1 MARDRACDAC
11 AARKVRCDRGLPC
24 KRCQSLS
31 IQCVA
36 ERRKLKAGPKGPWA
50 QRKREALLN
59 NKSAMEA
66 TMINRKAP
74 IPVSDGDTHS
84 QSSNQPHIYPGMNRV
99 PSSAF
104 EHYLGL
110 YQQALYPVWPVV
122 NIETLLNRLRDST
135 DIEAYA
141 LAAAVSAV
149 TIAQLKPASHE
160 ALGRFGG
167 DDGAFM
173 ASESSRARHELDYME
188 HPSISVLLTSFFL
201 HVSYANR
208 GHIRKGAMLLRE
220 AITFAQML
228 SLDKAGHYAN
238 LPKLEA
244 QRHLRTIWLLFVTER
259 GHTTRFDFPR
269 ILQLDPDLPELE
281 VDENPP
287 ILFAF
292 ISLSKLFQSFANAM
306 DGDGSSQTHEYFASM
321 HARLRGV
328 QQASWNSTDLQRAD
342 FLLTQQWMRVVLW
355 KTSMY
360 YINLLP
366 NAADEGLSLSF
377 PDQIAR
383 NVVQNIDRF
392 PRSVIEAHGLGME
405 MKLFEVA
412 MSLADILLCLPSTF
426 QGKQLMNV
434 GPRDVLNRL
443 SEFLTCFRGGGDNI
457 KLQILHDKMQ
467 EISSSI
473 ARQPRLL
480 EDEQDQERE
489 QEVDG
494 LDWT

>member
-1 MARDRACDAC
+1 
-11 AARKVRCDRGLPC
+11 
-24 KRCQSLS
+24 
-31 IQCVA
+31 
-36 ERRKLKAGPKGPWA
+36 
-50 QRKREALLN
+50 
-59 NKSAMEA
+59 MES

-74 IPVSDGDTHS
+74 IPVFDNDTYS
-84 QSSNQPHIYPGMNRV
+84 QPSNQPHIYPGMNRV

-122 NIETLLNRLRDST
+122 NIDTLLNRLQDST

-173 ASESSRARHELDYME
+173 AAESSRARYEMDHLE
-188 HPSISVLLTSFFL
+188 HPSISVLLSSFFL

-228 SLDKAGHYAN
+228 SLDKAIHYAS

-281 VDENPP
+281 VDENPQ
-287 ILFAF
+287 F
-292 ISLSKLFQSFANAM
+292 
-306 DGDGSSQTHEYFASM
+306 SS
-321 HARLRGV
+321 R
-328 QQASWNSTDLQRAD
+328 NSTDLQKAD
-342 FLLTQQWMRVVLW
+342 FLMTQQWMRIVLW

-366 NAADEGLSLSF
+366 NASDEGLSLSF
-377 PDQIAR
+377 PNRIAR
-383 NVVQNIDRF
+383 NVVQNIDTF

-426 QGKQLMNV
+426 EGKQLMNV
-434 GPRDVLNRL
+434 GPRDILNRL
-443 SEFLTCFRGGGDNI
+443 AEFLTCFRGGGDNI

-473 ARQPRLL
+473 ARQPRFL
-480 EDEQDQERE
+480 ENDEE
-489 QEVDG
+489 QEVER
-494 LDWT
+494 LEWV

>member
-1 MARDRACDAC
+1 
-11 AARKVRCDRGLPC
+11 
-24 KRCQSLS
+24 
-31 IQCVA
+31 
-36 ERRKLKAGPKGPWA
+36 
-50 QRKREALLN
+50 
-59 NKSAMEA
+59 
-66 TMINRKAP
+66 
-74 IPVSDGDTHS
+74 
-84 QSSNQPHIYPGMNRV
+84 MNRV

-122 NIETLLNRLRDST
+122 NIDTLLNRLQDST

-173 ASESSRARHELDYME
+173 ASESSRARYEMDHLE
-188 HPSISVLLTSFFL
+188 HPSISVLLSSFFL

-228 SLDKAGHYAN
+228 SLDKAIHYAS

-244 QRHLRTIWLLFVTER
+244 QRHLRIIWLLFVTER

-306 DGDGSSQTHEYFASM
+306 DGDGSLQTHEYFASM
-321 HARLRGV
+321 HARLRGI
-328 QQASWNSTDLQRAD
+328 QQASRNSTDLQKAD
-342 FLLTQQWMRVVLW
+342 FLMTQQWMRIVLW

-366 NAADEGLSLSF
+366 NASDEGLSLSF
-377 PDQIAR
+377 PNRIAR
-383 NVVQNIDRF
+383 NVVQNIDTF

-426 QGKQLMNV
+426 EGKQLMNV
-434 GPRDVLNRL
+434 GPRDILNRL
-443 SEFLTCFRGGGDNI
+443 AEFLTCFRGGGDNI

-473 ARQPRLL
+473 ARQPRFL
-480 EDEQDQERE
+480 ENDEE
-489 QEVDG
+489 QEVER
-494 LDWT
+494 LEWV

>member
-1 MARDRACDAC
+1 
-11 AARKVRCDRGLPC
+11 
-24 KRCQSLS
+24 
-31 IQCVA
+31 
-36 ERRKLKAGPKGPWA
+36 
-50 QRKREALLN
+50 
-59 NKSAMEA
+59 MEA

-74 IPVSDGDTHS
+74 IPVSDGDAHS
-84 QSSNQPHIYPGMNRV
+84 QSSTQPHIYPGMNRV

-173 ASESSRARHELDYME
+173 ASESSRARHELDYLE

-259 GHTTRFDFPR
+259 
-269 ILQLDPDLPELE
+269 
-281 VDENPP
+281 
-287 ILFAF
+287 
-292 ISLSKLFQSFANAM
+292 
-306 DGDGSSQTHEYFASM
+306 
-321 HARLRGV
+321 
-328 QQASWNSTDLQRAD
+328 
-342 FLLTQQWMRVVLW
+342 
-355 KTSMY
+355 
-360 YINLLP
+360 
-366 NAADEGLSLSF
+366 
-377 PDQIAR
+377 
-383 NVVQNIDRF
+383 
-392 PRSVIEAHGLGME
+392 
-405 MKLFEVA
+405 
-412 MSLADILLCLPSTF
+412 
-426 QGKQLMNV
+426 
-434 GPRDVLNRL
+434 
-443 SEFLTCFRGGGDNI
+443 
-457 KLQILHDKMQ
+457 
-467 EISSSI
+467 
-473 ARQPRLL
+473 
-480 EDEQDQERE
+480 
-489 QEVDG
+489 
-494 LDWT
+494 